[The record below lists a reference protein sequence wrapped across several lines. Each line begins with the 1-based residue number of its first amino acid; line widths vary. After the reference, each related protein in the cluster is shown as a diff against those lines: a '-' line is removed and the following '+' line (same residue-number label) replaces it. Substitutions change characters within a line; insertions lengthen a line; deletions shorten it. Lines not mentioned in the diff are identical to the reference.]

1 MRIGIDVG
9 GTHTDAVVL
18 DAQDVIAS
26 TKVLTSE
33 NVKDGVVNALD
44 EVLSASQVEHSTIDA
59 VMIGTTQF
67 TNAVIERRELAP
79 TAIIRIALPS
89 GELVPPM
96 IDWPEDIA
104 KELGRNVY
112 MIHGGR
118 TYDGFPIA
126 PLEDAEIDRAIDD
139 MAAKGIELVAIS
151 GVFSPSDPTQE
162 EYVAARVKQ
171 RLAGA
176 RVTQSHNIGRMGLLE
191 RENAALLN
199 ASLLPLADRV
209 VRSFASALQER
220 QIDCPFYVSQNDGT
234 LMSAGFAAEF
244 PALTFASGPTNS
256 LRGASLLTNLDDA
269 VVVDIGGTTSDIGV
283 LQDGFPRQSNIAIEV
298 GGVRT
303 NFRMPD
309 IQSIGL
315 GGGSLVVDDGQT
327 IGPRSV
333 GYRLVTDGLVFGGD
347 TLTATDIVVAAGT
360 ADIGDAGKVADL
372 DANLV
377 DTAIAK
383 IHAIIDNGIDQM
395 KSSRDPV
402 PVVLVGGGAILVS
415 KSLVSA
421 SRIHRPE
428 HSGVANAIGAA
439 NAQVGSETERIVSY
453 RRVPREQV
461 LEEMTKILEV
471 KLVEA
476 GADPATVKLADIE
489 ETSISYM
496 ADESTRI
503 RVKMVGD
510 LSFSKSLNKQGG
522 TQCR

>member
-1 MRIGIDVG
+1 
-9 GTHTDAVVL
+9 
-18 DAQDVIAS
+18 
-26 TKVLTSE
+26 
-33 NVKDGVVNALD
+33 
-44 EVLSASQVEHSTIDA
+44 
-59 VMIGTTQF
+59 
-67 TNAVIERRELAP
+67 
-79 TAIIRIALPS
+79 
-89 GELVPPM
+89 
-96 IDWPEDIA
+96 
-104 KELGRNVY
+104 

-126 PLEDAEIDRAIDD
+126 PLDDAEIDRVIDD
-139 MAAKGIELVAIS
+139 IAAKGVSLVAIA
-151 GVFSPSDPTQE
+151 GVFSPSDAAQE
-162 EYVAARVKQ
+162 EYVAGRVKQ
-171 RLAGA
+171 RLPGA

-209 VRSFASALQER
+209 VQSFASALKDR
-220 QIDCPFYVSQNDGT
+220 QIDCPFYISQNDGT

-256 LRGASLLTNLDDA
+256 LRGASLLTNLDNA
-269 VVVDIGGTTSDIGV
+269 VVVDIGGTTTDIGV
-283 LQDGFPRQSNIAIEV
+283 LQDGFPRQSNIAITV

-309 IQSIGL
+309 IQAIGL
-315 GGGSLVVDDGQT
+315 GGGSLVLDDGAT

-347 TLTATDIVVAAGT
+347 TLTTTDIIVAAGT

-372 DANLV
+372 DSSVV
-377 DTAIAK
+377 DTAVDK
-383 IHAIIDNGIDQM
+383 IHAIVDNGIDQM

-402 PVVLVGGGAILVS
+402 PVVLVGGGAVLVT
-415 KSLVSA
+415 KSLATA
-421 SRIHRPE
+421 SEIHRPE

-439 NAQVGSETERIVSY
+439 NAQVGCETERIVSY

-461 LEEMTKILEV
+461 LEEMQEILAA

-476 GADPATVKLADIE
+476 GADPETVTLADVE

-496 ADESTRI
+496 ADQSTRI

-510 LSFSKSLNKQGG
+510 LSFTIRDGK
-522 TQCR
+522 

>member
-1 MRIGIDVG
+1 VRIGIDVG

-18 DAQDVIAS
+18 DEQTVIAS
-26 TKVLTSE
+26 TKVLTSA

-44 EVLSASQVEHSTIDA
+44 EVLEESGIKHDAIEA
-59 VMIGTTQF
+59 VMVGTTQF

-96 IDWPEDIA
+96 IDWPDDIA
-104 KELGRNVY
+104 GELGRHVY

-126 PLEDAEIDRAIDD
+126 PLDDAEIDKAVEDI
-139 MAAKGIELVAIS
+139 AANGVGLVAIS
-151 GVFSPSDPTQE
+151 AVFSPSDPAQE
-162 EYVAARVKQ
+162 EYVAERVKQ
-171 RLAGA
+171 RLPGV

-209 VRSFASALQER
+209 VQSFASALNDR
-220 QIDCPFYVSQNDGT
+220 QIDCPFYISQNDGT
-234 LMSAGFAAEF
+234 LMSAEFAAEF

-256 LRGASLLTNLDDA
+256 LRGASLLTNLNDA

-283 LQDGFPRQSNIAIEV
+283 LQDGFPRQSNIAIAV

-309 IQSIGL
+309 IQAIGL
-315 GGGSLVVDDGQT
+315 GGGSLVQDDGAT

-333 GYRLVTDGLVFGGD
+333 GYKLVTDGLVFGGD
-347 TLTATDIVVAAGT
+347 TLTTTDIIVAAGT
-360 ADIGDAGKVADL
+360 ADIGDASKVSGL
-372 DANLV
+372 DSRLV
-377 DTAIAK
+377 ETAVNK
-383 IHAIIDNGIDQM
+383 IHSIVDNGIDQM

-402 PVVLVGGGAILVS
+402 PVVLVGGGAVLVS
-415 KSLVSA
+415 KSLATA
-421 SRIHRPE
+421 SQIHRPE

-439 NAQVGSETERIVSY
+439 NAQVGSETERIASY
-453 RRVPREQV
+453 RRIPREKV
-461 LEEMTKILEV
+461 LEEITDLLAN
-471 KLVEA
+471 KLVAA
-476 GADPATVKLADIE
+476 GANPDTVKLADIE
-489 ETSISYM
+489 ETSVSYM

-510 LSFSKSLNKQGG
+510 LSFGKDGNK
-522 TQCR
+522 

>member
-1 MRIGIDVG
+1 VRIGIDVG

-18 DAQDVIAS
+18 IAQEVVAS
-26 TKVLTSE
+26 TKVLTSA
-33 NVKDGVVNALD
+33 NVKDGVINALD
-44 EVLSASQVEHSTIDA
+44 EILANSSVDRTAIEA

-67 TNAVIERRELAP
+67 TNAVVARRELAP

-89 GELVPPM
+89 GEMVPPM

-104 KELGRNVY
+104 AALGRHVY

-126 PLEDAEIDRAIDD
+126 PLTDDEIDKAIEDI
-139 MAAKGIELVAIS
+139 AAKGIGHIAVA
-151 GVFSPSDPTQE
+151 GVFSPSDPGQE
-162 EYVAARVKQ
+162 EYVAERVRQ
-171 RLAGA
+171 RLPAA

-199 ASLLPLADRV
+199 ASLLPLADKV
-209 VRSFASALQER
+209 VQSFAGALKDR
-220 QIDCPFYVSQNDGT
+220 QIDCPFYISQNDGT
-234 LMSAGFAAEF
+234 LMSAEFAAEF

-256 LRGASLLTNLDDA
+256 LRGASLLTKLTDA

-283 LQDGFPRQSNIAIEV
+283 LQGGFPRQSNIAIEV

-315 GGGSLVVDDGQT
+315 GGGSLVRDDGAT
-327 IGPRSV
+327 IGPQSV
-333 GYRLVTDGLVFGGD
+333 GYRLVTDGLVFGGE
-347 TLTATDIVVAAGT
+347 TLTTTDVIVAAGA
-360 ADIGDAGKVADL
+360 ADIGDSGKVSDL
-372 DANLV
+372 HPGLV
-377 DTAIAK
+377 ETAVNK
-383 IHAIIDNGIDQM
+383 IHSIVDNGIDQM

-402 PVVLVGGGAILVS
+402 PVVLVGGGAVLVS
-415 KSLVSA
+415 KSLDTA
-421 SRIHRPE
+421 SEIHRPQ

-439 NAQVGSETERIVSY
+439 NAQVGSETERIASY
-453 RRVPREQV
+453 RRIPRDKV
-461 LEEMTKILEV
+461 LDEMTSQLRAE
-471 KLVEA
+471 LAAA
-476 GADPATVKLADIE
+476 GAEGDSIKIADIE
-489 ETSISYM
+489 ETAISYM

-510 LSFSKSLNKQGG
+510 LSFVHGEQ
-522 TQCR
+522 T

>member
-18 DAQDVIAS
+18 DGQDVVAS
-26 TKVLTSE
+26 TKVLTSA
-33 NVKDGVVNALD
+33 NVRDGVVNALD
-44 EVLSASQVEHSTIDA
+44 EVLRESQIAHDAIDA

-67 TNAVIERRELAP
+67 TNAVIERRELAQ

-96 IDWPEDIA
+96 IDWPDDIA

-126 PLEDAEIDRAIDD
+126 PLDEAEIDAAIDEI
-139 MAAKGIELVAIS
+139 AAKDIKLVAIS
-151 GVFSPSDPTQE
+151 GVFSPSDPAQE
-162 EYVAARVKQ
+162 EYVAARIKELYADV
-171 RLAGA
+171 

-209 VRSFASALQER
+209 VQSFASALKDR
-220 QIDCPFYVSQNDGT
+220 KIDCPFYISQNDGT
-234 LMSAGFAAEF
+234 LMSAEFAAEF

-256 LRGASLLTNLDDA
+256 LRGASLLTKLNDA

-309 IQSIGL
+309 ILAIGL
-315 GGGSLVVDDGQT
+315 GGGSLVLDDGAT

-347 TLTATDIVVAAGT
+347 ILTTTDIIVAAGT
-360 ADIGDAGKVADL
+360 ADIGDAGRVAGL
-372 DANLV
+372 DANLIETAV
-377 DTAIAK
+377 DR
-383 IHAIIDNGIDQM
+383 IHAIVDNGIDQM
-395 KSSRDPV
+395 KSSREPV
-402 PVVLVGGGAILVS
+402 PVVLVGGGAILMS
-415 KSLVSA
+415 KSLDTA
-421 SRIHRPE
+421 AEIHRPE

-453 RRVPREQV
+453 RRVPKEKV
-461 LEEMTKILEV
+461 LEEMTEILTA
-471 KLVEA
+471 KLLVA
-476 GADPATVKLADIE
+476 GADAETVRLADIE
-489 ETSISYM
+489 ETSVSYM

-510 LSFSKSLNKQGG
+510 LSLTSKRGE
-522 TQCR
+522 

>member
-18 DAQDVIAS
+18 DQQTVVAS
-26 TKVLTSE
+26 TKVLTSA

-44 EVLSASQVEHSTIDA
+44 DVLEQSGIDHSVIEA

-67 TNAVIERRELAP
+67 TNAVVQRRDLAP
-79 TAIIRIALPS
+79 TAIVRIALPS

-104 KELGRNVY
+104 AALGRHVY

-126 PLEDAEIDRAIDD
+126 PLSDDEIDAAIED
-139 MAAKGIELVAIS
+139 LVAKQIDLVAVS
-151 GVFSPSDPTQE
+151 GVFSPSDPEQE
-162 EYVAARVKQ
+162 KIVADRIRSKMPGV
-171 RLAGA
+171 
-176 RVTQSHNIGRMGLLE
+176 RVTLSHRIGRMGLLE

-199 ASLLPLADRV
+199 ASLLPLADKV
-209 VRSFASALQER
+209 VSSFAAALEDR
-220 QIDCPFYVSQNDGT
+220 QIKCPFFISQNDGT
-234 LMSAGFAAEF
+234 LMSAEFAAEF

-256 LRGASLLTNLDDA
+256 LRGASLLTQINDA

-309 IQSIGL
+309 IQAIGL
-315 GGGSLVVDDGQT
+315 GGGSLVNDNGQT
-327 IGPRSV
+327 IGPQSV
-333 GYRLVTDGLVFGGD
+333 GYKLVTDGLVFGGD
-347 TLTATDIVVAAGT
+347 ILTTTDIIVAAGT
-360 ADIGDAGKVADL
+360 ADIGDAAKVAGL
-372 DANLV
+372 DREVV
-377 DTAIAK
+377 DTAVDK
-383 IHAIIDNGIDQM
+383 IHSIIDNGIDQM
-395 KSSRDPV
+395 KSSREPV
-402 PVVLVGGGAILVS
+402 PVILVGGGAVLVS
-415 KSLVSA
+415 RDLSTAAEL
-421 SRIHRPE
+421 HRPE

-439 NAQVGSETERIVSY
+439 NAQVGSETESIVSY
-453 RRVPREQV
+453 RRISREKVIQ
-461 LEEMTKILEV
+461 EMTARLTAE
-471 KLVEA
+471 LQHA
-476 GADPATVKLADIE
+476 GADSATIRVADIE
-489 ETSISYM
+489 ETAVSYM

-510 LSFSKSLNKQGG
+510 LSFGQRGRS
-522 TQCR
+522 